1 MTNYYPVN
9 LDLQKKRCLIVGGG
23 KVAERKVEALLEC
36 GGLVKIISPN
46 LTPKLKQMVQ
56 TGQVDYSNQ
65 EFQEKDLEGIFLVIG
80 ATNVSTI
87 NQQVAQ
93 AALAKNIL
101 VNIVDAA
108 PLSNFIVPST
118 HRQGLLSISI
128 STAGASPALAAK
140 IRREIGKKYG
150 QEYAELLELLQ
161 EIRPQVIGKYPN
173 QEERKKVFQSI
184 IDSDI
189 LELIRE
195 GNQEKVKERIAECIY

>member
-9 LDLQKKRCLIVGGG
+9 LDLQKRKCLVVGGG
-23 KVAERKVEALLEC
+23 KVAERKIEGLLEC
-36 GGLVKIISPN
+36 GALVKIISPD
-46 LTPKLKQMVQ
+46 LTPKLQEIVQ
-56 TGQVDYSNQ
+56 AGQVDYSYQ

-80 ATNVSTI
+80 ATNVSAV
-87 NQQVAQ
+87 NEQVAQ
-93 AALAKNIL
+93 AALANNIL

-128 STAGASPALAAK
+128 STGGASPALAAK
-140 IRREIGKKYG
+140 IRREIGKSYG
-150 QEYAELLELLQ
+150 QEYAEFLELLQ
-161 EIRPQVIGKYPN
+161 EFRSQVIGKYPN
-173 QEERKKVFQSI
+173 QKDRKKVFQSI